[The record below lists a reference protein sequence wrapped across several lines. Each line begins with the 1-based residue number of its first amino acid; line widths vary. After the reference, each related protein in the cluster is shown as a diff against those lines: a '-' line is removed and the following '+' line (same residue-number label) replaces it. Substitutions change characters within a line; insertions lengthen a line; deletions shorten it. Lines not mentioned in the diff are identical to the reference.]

1 VNDAFN
7 YPAQGIGLRYFE
19 PAPDLR
25 SHISAYYLFHA
36 MHERV
41 DDMMRADL
49 AQIRFM
55 ISGHGFYRFRTGRAI
70 TTPEVCVI
78 GPTFGATQIDV
89 AGPLLVF
96 GIAMLPAGWAAL
108 VRDDAGRHADSI
120 EDATAI
126 FGSIITDV
134 LQTMREQASIGMM
147 ITMADGLM
155 RTLVNRA
162 ADVPMWFTRLTD
174 SWLTGALS
182 PDVDVLIRESGMSS
196 RQIERLAKRVYG
208 APPKLLARKYRAL
221 RVASMIGSS
230 SVPWS
235 EAAGDAFYDQSHFIR
250 EFKQFTG
257 LTPRQFQ
264 GSAPPVMRLTLQR
277 RTLTGRLPELALVS

>member
-1 VNDAFN
+1 VDVAFN

-70 TTPEVCVI
+70 TTPEACVI
-78 GPTFGATQIDV
+78 GPTFGATQI
-89 AGPLLVF
+89 VF

-155 RTLVNRA
+155 RALVNRA

-182 PDVDVLIRESGMSS
+182 PDVDVLIRESGMAPDRTA
-196 RQIERLAKRVYG
+196 RQARLWRAAQAACAQVSG
-208 APPKLLARKYRAL
+208 APGGVDDRLQH
-221 RVASMIGSS
+221 GSLVRS
-230 SVPWS
+230 S
-235 EAAGDAFYDQSHFIR
+235 G
-250 EFKQFTG
+250 
-257 LTPRQFQ
+257 
-264 GSAPPVMRLTLQR
+264 R
-277 RTLTGRLPELALVS
+277 RIL